1 MSMLQDLSELQNS
14 VTKVVKNT
22 ENPYFKSK
30 YADLN
35 ALFEVVKPQIKEKG
49 FVLIQTVQRDVL
61 HTELVHI
68 ETGEKITSDMDL
80 LTAKPDMQQ
89 LGSAVTYARRYSLL
103 AMLNI
108 EVEDDDGNA
117 ASGKEAD
124 TYEDFDKLIRACKTE
139 KAVSALWY
147 KWKEKFAQTSEE
159 YKKLSK
165 TSNDMKLKLKN
176 PDLTVEVR

>member
-1 MSMLQDLSELQNS
+1 
-14 VTKVVKNT
+14 
-22 ENPYFKSK
+22 
-30 YADLN
+30 
-35 ALFEVVKPQIKEKG
+35 
-49 FVLIQTVQRDVL
+49 
-61 HTELVHI
+61 
-68 ETGEKITSDMDL
+68 
-80 LTAKPDMQQ
+80 
-89 LGSAVTYARRYSLL
+89 
-103 AMLNI
+103 MLNI

-176 PDLTVEVR
+176 PDLKVEVR